1 MFVSFSSSAQIVHH
15 AEGDGNSVYSD
26 FASGHGHVAYS
37 KLADPK
43 HGIVPEHN
51 SIPY

>member
-1 MFVSFSSSAQIVHH
+1 MHH
-15 AEGDGNSVYSD
+15 AEGDGNFVYSD
-26 FASGHGHVAYS
+26 FASGHGHGHVAYS